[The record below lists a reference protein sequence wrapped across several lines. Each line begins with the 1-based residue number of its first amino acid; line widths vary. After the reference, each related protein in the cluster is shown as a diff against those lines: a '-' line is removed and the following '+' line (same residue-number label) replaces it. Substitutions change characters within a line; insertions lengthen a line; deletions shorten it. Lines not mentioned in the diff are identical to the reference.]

1 MFPLHEVKSF
11 KLIIEPKRVEAYRR
25 PQSIVLNPQETICYP
40 FFKVTMFSI
49 FLQKNY
55 MKVSRP
61 INLSNVSNPLHQAG
75 FQQQIWLGKV
85 SWIWDVCPIYNRQ
98 HKWCMTVS
106 GLNFAKSYTTCL
118 GQV

>member
-1 MFPLHEVKSF
+1 MFPLHKVKSF

-49 FLQKNY
+49 FLRKNY

-75 FQQQIWLGKV
+75 FNNKFGLEKFLGYGMFV
-85 SWIWDVCPIYNRQ
+85 QSIIDNTNGV
-98 HKWCMTVS
+98 
-106 GLNFAKSYTTCL
+106 
-118 GQV
+118 